1 MGESKT
7 VVVGRYAKAERK
19 GNGERE
25 RSPKMEVEN
34 QGVPQ
39 MWSTDIC
46 DCCADCESCCITYF
60 IPSIT
65 YGRNKERIEGVGNFM
80 PDCCAFFWFHAF
92 CFCFVS
98 CLSYQSRTSIRQ
110 AYNLKAE
117 PCDDCCTHF
126 WCLACAL
133 CQEARELKLRGAT
146 QANPALSHV
155 QTVAPPLQTMMP
167 QPTMMPPPHQQLQP
181 ALGVPA
187 QGAFV
192 SAPQKLGYHKI

>member
-1 MGESKT
+1 MA
-7 VVVGRYAKAERK
+7 VPYHA
-19 GNGERE
+19 
-25 RSPKMEVEN
+25 
-34 QGVPQ
+34 GVPRE
-39 MWSTDIC
+39 WSTGIC
-46 DCCADCESCCITYF
+46 DCFSDCETCCITYF

-167 QPTMMPPPHQQLQP
+167 PPPQP
-181 ALGVPA
+181 AMGVPTQPA
-187 QGAFV
+187 E
-192 SAPQKLGYHKI
+192 PQKPGYSKV

>member
-25 RSPKMEVEN
+25 RERTPKMEVEN

-39 MWSTDIC
+39 EWSTDIC
-46 DCCADCESCCITYF
+46 DCFSDCESCCITF
-60 IPSIT
+60 FVPSIT
-65 YGRNKERIEGVGNFM
+65 YGRNKERIEGVGNFL

-92 CFCFVS
+92 CKCFTS

-110 AYNLKAE
+110 AYNLKDE
-117 PCDDCCTHF
+117 PCGDCCTHF

-146 QANPALSHV
+146 QANPLLRPV
-155 QTVAPPLQTMMP
+155 QVV
-167 QPTMMPPPHQQLQP
+167 PPPVVVPPAQQQMPGP
-181 ALGVPA
+181 AVGVPA
-187 QGAFV
+187 SQQTVYQAT
-192 SAPQKLGYHKI
+192 

>member
-1 MGESKT
+1 
-7 VVVGRYAKAERK
+7 
-19 GNGERE
+19 
-25 RSPKMEVEN
+25 MEVEN
-34 QGVPQ
+34 QGQGEPQ

-92 CFCFVS
+92 CKCFTS

-110 AYNLKAE
+110 AYNLKDE
-117 PCDDCCTHF
+117 PCGDCCTHF

-155 QTVAPPLQTMMP
+155 QTVAPPLQTMI
-167 QPTMMPPPHQQLQP
+167 PPPPQQP
-181 ALGVPA
+181 AMGVPA
-187 QGAFV
+187 QPAE
-192 SAPQKLGYHKI
+192 PQKPGYSKM